1 MGRLEAGMQEAEDRL
16 KQAGGLLI
24 SSVET
29 YVETYMLVDL
39 CLSLSLSLARLRR
52 YLIFYHPNHHS
63 TDACRCGRR

>member
-29 YVETYMLVDL
+29 YVFVGLAHDL
-39 CLSLSLSLARLRR
+39 YHRWKHVCFWVCVVLSLARL
-52 YLIFYHPNHHS
+52 
-63 TDACRCGRR
+63 CRDRI